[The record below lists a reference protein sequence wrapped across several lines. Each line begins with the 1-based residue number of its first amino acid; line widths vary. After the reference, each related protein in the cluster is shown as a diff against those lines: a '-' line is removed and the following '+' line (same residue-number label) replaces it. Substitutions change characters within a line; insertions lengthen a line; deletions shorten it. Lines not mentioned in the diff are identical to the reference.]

1 MHMKERLYLV
11 EDRSK
16 AVYSSDRR
24 GRHLLCKQGAALD
37 DKEAKKYGIV
47 DGRLSALMP
56 ADDPRAKQQ
65 IAKNKKAEK
74 PVKEAIKEEPKAK
87 EARLKREAEIKA
99 SLKDE
104 KKKGGLFVTRL

>member
-24 GRHLLCKQGAALD
+24 GRHLLCKQGAHLD
-37 DKEAKKYGIV
+37 DAEAKKYGIV

-56 ADDPRAKQQ
+56 ADDPRAKKQ

-74 PVKEAIKEEPKAK
+74 VVKDAIIEDPDAKKARIKLANKLAKDLKPPKK
-87 EARLKREAEIKA
+87 YVFGHD
-99 SLKDE
+99 SD
-104 KKKGGLFVTRL
+104 

>member
-24 GRHLLCKQGAALD
+24 GRHLLCKQGAHLD
-37 DKEAKKYGIV
+37 DAEAKKYGIV

-56 ADDPRAKQQ
+56 ADDPRAKKQ
-65 IAKNKKAEK
+65 IAKNKKAAKRVKDAITENPDAK
-74 PVKEAIKEEPKAK
+74 KARIKKEAD
-87 EARLKREAEIKA
+87 LIKA
-99 SLKDE
+99 QKPPKRYVFGHDSK
-104 KKKGGLFVTRL
+104 

>member
-24 GRHLLCKQGAALD
+24 GRHLLCKQGAHLD
-37 DKEAKKYGIV
+37 DAEAKKYGIV

-56 ADDPRAKQQ
+56 ADDPRAKKQ
-65 IAKNKKAEK
+65 IAANKRK
-74 PVKEAIKEEPKAK
+74 PRKVKDAIKEDPDAKKARIKK
-87 EARLKREAEIKA
+87 EADLIKA
-99 SLKDE
+99 RKPPKRYVFGHDSE
-104 KKKGGLFVTRL
+104 